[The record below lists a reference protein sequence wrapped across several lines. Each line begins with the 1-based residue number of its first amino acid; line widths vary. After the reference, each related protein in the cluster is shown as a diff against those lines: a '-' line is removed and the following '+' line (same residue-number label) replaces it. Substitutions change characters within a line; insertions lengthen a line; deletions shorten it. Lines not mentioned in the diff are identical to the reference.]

1 MRNNNSSNNW
11 LEPLDVLAVIS
22 FIIGWFN
29 FIENVDQ
36 TAVQDVVQKAV
47 DDIHE
52 HLLSQDE
59 KIDKII
65 NMLGGEVGEG

>member
-1 MRNNNSSNNW
+1 MRNNNSSNNV

-36 TAVQDVVQKAV
+36 SAMQDVVQEAV
-47 DDIHE
+47 DDIHK

-65 NMLGGEVGEG
+65 NMLGGEVSEG